1 MLKSSTSLI
10 LLFSL
15 FLLASCGSNSSTP
28 AENTIDS
35 ASIKAQ
41 QDSINNLNSTN
52 ELISEDAL
60 EVTYLDTTIEVM
72 GDFTVSQIRYNDGE
86 RDNITN
92 MVKNNKSGVSYEL
105 GGEIHKKV
113 GNFFLVGNDGS
124 ETTNEQYLRVAKVED
139 GNGIHDFIYQD
150 EYKIEKDNLIILALV
165 NTREVSDQTKLPN
178 CEEEMKNPSLSFA
191 TAEEQI
197 VNLKTGELKHTQK
210 YKCVRVE

>member
-1 MLKSSTSLI
+1 MLKSSSSLI

-28 AENTIDS
+28 AENIIDS

-72 GDFTVSQIRYNDGE
+72 GDFTVSRITYNDGE
-86 RDNITN
+86 RDLITN
-92 MVKNNKSGVSYEL
+92 MVKNNKSGVSFEL
-105 GGEIHKKV
+105 GGAIHKKV

-124 ETTNEQYLRVAKVED
+124 ETTNDQYLRVAKAED

-150 EYKIEKDNLIILALV
+150 EYKIEKDNLIILALI
-165 NTREVSDQTKLPN
+165 NEREVSDKSKLPN
-178 CEEEMKNPSLSFA
+178 CEEEMKNTTHNFA
-191 TAEEQI
+191 IAEEQI

-210 YKCVRVE
+210 YKCVFVQ

>member
-1 MLKSSTSLI
+1 MLKSSSSLI

-28 AENTIDS
+28 AENTVDS
-35 ASIKAQ
+35 VSIKAQ
-41 QDSINNLNSTN
+41 QDSINNLNSAN

-72 GDFTVSQIRYNDGE
+72 GDYTVSQIRYNDGE
-86 RDNITN
+86 RDNLTN

-124 ETTNEQYLRVAKVED
+124 ETTIEQYLRVAKAED
-139 GNGIHDFIYQD
+139 GQSIHNFIYQD
-150 EYKIEKDNLIILALV
+150 EYKIEKDNLIILVVISKGDIL
-165 NTREVSDQTKLPN
+165 DQTKIPN
-178 CEEEMKNPSLSFA
+178 CEEEMKDNLQNIGY
-191 TAEEQI
+191 AEEQI

-210 YKCVRVE
+210 YKCVFVQ

>member
-1 MLKSSTSLI
+1 MLKSSSSLI

-28 AENTIDS
+28 AENTVDS
-35 ASIKAQ
+35 VSIKAQ
-41 QDSINNLNSTN
+41 QDSINNLNSAN

-72 GDFTVSQIRYNDGE
+72 GDYTVSEIRYNDGE
-86 RDNITN
+86 RDGITN
-92 MVKNNKSGVSYEL
+92 IVKNNKNGVSYEL

-124 ETTNEQYLRVAKVED
+124 ESSIEEYLHVIKAED
-139 GNGIHDFIYQD
+139 GKSIYDFFYQE
-150 EYKIEKDNLIILALV
+150 EYKIEKENLIIFV
-165 NTREVSDQTKLPN
+165 IINKGDVSDQTKLPN
-178 CEEEMKNPSLSFA
+178 CEEEMKDNLQNIGY
-191 TAEEQI
+191 AEEQI

-210 YKCVRVE
+210 YKCVHVQ